1 MTSTQIKLEILNY
14 KNKVETKNGTKIDL
28 KTFQGMLF
36 GNIPAVTKFT
46 SPEFYQKS
54 IFDKIIE
61 KIEKSNN
68 ATIPTTKLTLQNL
81 KDNIQEILSKKI

>member
-1 MTSTQIKLEILNY
+1 MTSTQIKLEIINY
-14 KNKVETKNGTKIDL
+14 KNKVETKNGSKIDL

-46 SPEFYQKS
+46 SPDFYQKS
-54 IFDKIIE
+54 IFDKIIS

-68 ATIPTTKLTLQNL
+68 STISTTKLTLTNL
-81 KDNIQEILSKKI
+81 KDNIEEILSKKL

>member
-54 IFDKIIE
+54 IFDKILE

-68 ATIPTTKLTLQNL
+68 STIPTTKLTLSNL
-81 KDNIQEILSKKI
+81 KDNIEEILSKKI